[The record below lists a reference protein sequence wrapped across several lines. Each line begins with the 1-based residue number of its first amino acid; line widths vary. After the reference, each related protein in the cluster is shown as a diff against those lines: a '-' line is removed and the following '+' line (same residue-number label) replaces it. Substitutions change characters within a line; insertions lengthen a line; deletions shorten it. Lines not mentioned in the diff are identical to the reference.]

1 MVKERNIVMAR
12 TRKVYDVNCINKGG
26 MCYATHTN
34 CDWDGVKRYKKLAR
48 ILGETVEYECVGV
61 ERTE

>member
-1 MVKERNIVMAR
+1 MAR
-12 TRKVYDVNCINKGG
+12 TKKIYDVNCINKGG